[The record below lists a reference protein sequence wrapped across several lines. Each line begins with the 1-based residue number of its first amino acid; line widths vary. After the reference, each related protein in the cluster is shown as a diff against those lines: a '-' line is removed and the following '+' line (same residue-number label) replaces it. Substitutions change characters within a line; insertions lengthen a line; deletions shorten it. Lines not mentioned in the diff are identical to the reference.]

1 MPELEFS
8 SGNVSPQPVLKTI
21 RRAEYAEL
29 IALFF
34 LQGAASGMWL
44 VPLSAL
50 LDAHGLQSIKVWAFA
65 TNALAAFVSPLLF
78 GGMADRSESPVPVLR
93 GLSFAAAVC
102 AAMVGMAMQFG
113 WNPWLVL
120 ALIQATALC
129 LAPAFSL
136 ISSIVLARLQFAH
149 WEFGPIRAMATL
161 GWIVG
166 CWVISACHADS
177 SALALYLAAAGSLLV
192 CFCAGFVPAQKTL
205 RLAGPLSWHARLGLD
220 ALTLLKNRD
229 HRVIFIIV
237 AAFNIPLIGFY
248 PYGPLHIR
256 ELGLTRVSAWM
267 SLAQTT
273 EILSMFALGALLHR
287 CRLKWILA
295 SGLAIGVVRF
305 ALCALPCKAGLL
317 AGTTLHG
324 ACYALVYITAQIYV
338 EQRVDPGWRTRAQ
351 ALLNL
356 MYNGFGS
363 LIGYLACGWWFAA
376 RSQSGGTQWPVFWC
390 GLAAGMAVVLV
401 YFLAAYQGRRAGLA
415 AKMTDQ

>member
-1 MPELEFS
+1 
-8 SGNVSPQPVLKTI
+8 
-21 RRAEYAEL
+21 
-29 IALFF
+29 
-34 LQGAASGMWL
+34 MWL

-78 GGMADRSESPVPVLR
+78 GGMADRAESPVPVLR
-93 GLSFAAAVC
+93 GLSLAAAVL
-102 AAMVGMAMQFG
+102 AALVGTAMQFR

-129 LAPAFSL
+129 LAPAFSV
-136 ISSIVLARLQFAH
+136 ISSIVLARLQFAQS
-149 WEFGPIRAMATL
+149 EFGPIRAMATL
-161 GWIVG
+161 GWIAG
-166 CWVISACHADS
+166 CWVISAFHADS
-177 SALALYLAAAGSLLV
+177 SALALYLAAAASLLV
-192 CFCAGFVPAQKTL
+192 CLCAGFVPPQKSL
-205 RLAGPLSWHARLGLD
+205 RVAGRLSWHARLGLD

-237 AAFNIPLIGFY
+237 AAVNIPLIGFY

-256 ELGLTRVSAWM
+256 EQGFARVSAWM

-295 SGLAIGVVRF
+295 CGLAIGVVRF
-305 ALCALPCKAGLL
+305 ALCALPGKAGLL

-338 EQRVDPGWRTRAQ
+338 EQRVAPGWRTRAQ

-356 MYNGFGS
+356 DVQWLWQPHRLSGVRLVVCRLHASRRHAMAGFLVRVGGGDGGCPGLFS
-363 LIGYLACGWWFAA
+363 GRVSRAKRWF
-376 RSQSGGTQWPVFWC
+376 RGQ
-390 GLAAGMAVVLV
+390 
-401 YFLAAYQGRRAGLA
+401 
-415 AKMTDQ
+415 MTNRNC